1 MEKQIKKRSGLKNID
16 LKRKRI
22 KFDKKKK
29 KQNIKDEIENN
40 KLRKW

>member
-1 MEKQIKKRSGLKNID
+1 VILKNID

-29 KQNIKDEIENN
+29 TNQKDEIE
-40 KLRKW
+40 KKFQLRK